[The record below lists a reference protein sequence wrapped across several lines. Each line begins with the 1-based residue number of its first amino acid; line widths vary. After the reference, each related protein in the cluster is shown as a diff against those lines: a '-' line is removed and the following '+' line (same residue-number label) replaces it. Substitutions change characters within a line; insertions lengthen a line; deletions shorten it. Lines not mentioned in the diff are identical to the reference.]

1 MQMRMLKD
9 PRDPRT
15 HEARPKRLTQ
25 NEFHSNRKPP
35 QAQARQ
41 EMTIMDTMGRHRLTD
56 LHPRKETT
64 RRGAVTDHQEARQ
77 AGGMVPPAEVGAH
90 LEAAV
95 RQAEEGPREA
105 VTPCSLIHSEST
117 GEEAQED
124 RQAAAPRTATAIMK
138 ATGTRR
144 GCLEKRHSGIACWT
158 GQASSKGRCVPT

>member
-1 MQMRMLKD
+1 MLKD

-64 RRGAVTDHQEARQ
+64 RRGAVTDHQEAHQ
-77 AGGMVPPAEVGAH
+77 AGGTAHPEGDGAH
-90 LEAAV
+90 PEAAAH
-95 RQAEEGPREA
+95 QAEGDPLEE
-105 VTPCSLIHSEST
+105 VTRCSPTRLEST
-117 GEEAQED
+117 AAEAQAD
-124 RQAAAPRTATAIMK
+124 HQVVAPQMATATMTV
-138 ATGTRR
+138 TGTRP
-144 GCLEKRHSGIACWT
+144 GCHAKQDTGIAC
-158 GQASSKGRCVPT
+158 